1 MGSEGVCCISIIL
14 TVVLFFIICLF
25 AIICLVLSQ
34 NVNSLSAGTLSF
46 FTAIFSMPRL
56 MPGLERA
63 PNIRLLSALISLKI
77 LTFLF

>member
-25 AIICLVLSQ
+25 AIIWVLSQ

-63 PNIRLLSALISLKI
+63 PNIHLLSALISLKI